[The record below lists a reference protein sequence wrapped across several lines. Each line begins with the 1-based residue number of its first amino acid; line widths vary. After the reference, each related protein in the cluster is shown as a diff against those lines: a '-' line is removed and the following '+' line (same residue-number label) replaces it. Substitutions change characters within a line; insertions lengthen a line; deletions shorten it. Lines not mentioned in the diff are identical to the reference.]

1 MEQSSLFKMLGVECV
16 ILVHT
21 VSMYYFCNKCFSSK
35 YFDYHVQRPHF
46 NNSRNLWQLL
56 MCISLAVIA
65 KSMDGYNLGEY
76 KLQRYL
82 FNFNVY

>member
-21 VSMYYFCNKCFSSK
+21 VLKYYFCNKCFSSK

-56 MCISLAVIA
+56 MCISLAAIE
-65 KSMDGYNLGEY
+65 KSMDGYNLG
-76 KLQRYL
+76 
-82 FNFNVY
+82 